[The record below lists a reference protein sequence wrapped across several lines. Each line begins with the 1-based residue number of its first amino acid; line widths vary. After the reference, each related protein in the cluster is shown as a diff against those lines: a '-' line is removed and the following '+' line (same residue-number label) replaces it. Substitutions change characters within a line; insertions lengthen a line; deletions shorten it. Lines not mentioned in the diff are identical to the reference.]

1 MPELVTLALIIALF
15 SLIQSVF
22 GVGLLL
28 FGTPT
33 LLILGY
39 SYSETLWI
47 VLPASLS
54 ISLAQIYGHNQLLAS
69 KQNVL
74 ALTLPS
80 AAVGTLIIFQ
90 LEGLTDVSKIVGAF
104 LLIMG
109 SLRISSVLR
118 NNLELQITRHPKA
131 IFLSTG
137 LIHGLSNM
145 GGGMLSIIMASIHKD
160 KLTIRTN
167 IAFVYCCFCFL
178 QLIFLALFKAEGFNL
193 YCLVFPAASLL
204 IFLLLNR
211 ILMNLINENDFQ
223 SAISVIVII
232 YGVASLIS

>member
-1 MPELVTLALIIALF
+1 MSEFVTLTLIIALF

-54 ISLAQIYGHNQLLAS
+54 ISLAQIYGQHQLVES
-69 KQNVL
+69 KRNVF

-80 AAVGTLIIFQ
+80 AAAGTLIIFQ

-109 SLRISSVLR
+109 LLRSSSVLK
-118 NNLELQITRHPKA
+118 NNLDLLITKHPKA
-131 IFLSTG
+131 IFSVDW
-137 LIHGLSNM
+137 IDSWPIQHGGRAAFL
-145 GGGMLSIIMASIHKD
+145 LMASIHK
-160 KLTIRTN
+160 TN
-167 IAFVYCCFCFL
+167 
-178 QLIFLALFKAEGFNL
+178 
-193 YCLVFPAASLL
+193 
-204 IFLLLNR
+204 
-211 ILMNLINENDFQ
+211 
-223 SAISVIVII
+223 
-232 YGVASLIS
+232 